1 MSTMRASPRSPR
13 LVAPPDQARGAGPAQ
28 GSHAAAALLG
38 DRHPLVATLAR
49 LETIALR
56 MGVVAA
62 LHILGLSLW
71 WMQAPAGASL
81 VMGSGALALVLGCR
95 MMWLLASR
103 REVCLELIATG
114 HEGLPLAAVDRERDR
129 LANPKH
135 QAHLARSIE
144 RLARPQTT
152 RRQPAAIPPLDAR
165 VMRSLAGQLEELAR
179 HLREEDVAPR
189 AVALTEQLISRPT
202 SPLYG
207 SEADLLRRELGRVRY
222 FA

>member
-1 MSTMRASPRSPR
+1 MA
-13 LVAPPDQARGAGPAQ
+13 
-28 GSHAAAALLG
+28 
-38 DRHPLVATLAR
+38 
-49 LETIALR
+49 
-56 MGVVAA
+56 VVAA

-81 VMGSGALALVLGCR
+81 VMGSAALALVLGCR

-114 HEGLPLAAVDRERDR
+114 HESLPLAEVVRERDR
-129 LANPKH
+129 LARSAAPGAPRTIH
-135 QAHLARSIE
+135 RAR
-144 RLARPQTT
+144 RAPQTT
-152 RRQPAAIPPLDAR
+152 GREAAAIPPVDGR
-165 VMRSLAGQLEELAR
+165 VRRSLAEQLEELAR
-179 HLREEDVAPR
+179 RLREEDVAPR
-189 AVALTEQLISRPT
+189 AVALAEQLISRPT

>member
-1 MSTMRASPRSPR
+1 
-13 LVAPPDQARGAGPAQ
+13 
-28 GSHAAAALLG
+28 
-38 DRHPLVATLAR
+38 
-49 LETIALR
+49 

-62 LHILGLSLW
+62 LHMLGLSLW

-114 HEGLPLAAVDRERDR
+114 HESLPLAAVVRERDR

-152 RRQPAAIPPLDAR
+152 GRQAAALAPVDAG

-179 HLREEDVAPR
+179 HLREEHVAPR
-189 AVALTEQLISRPT
+189 AVALAEQLISRPT

-207 SEADLLRRELGRVRY
+207 SQADLLRRELGRVRY